1 MVSAYGYITVAEL
14 EAFAVTDYGTV
25 DASYTDAVVEAN
37 ISQAERLVN
46 IYVGQTFT
54 GTIPDGV
61 VYVVLDVSFKL
72 MHNRMVEEGIMD
84 RQNPK
89 KYFEDQLTKENKEI
103 LDVYI
108 DKDLDNSADLIYM
121 HPGRRYGW

>member
-121 HPGRRYGW
+121 HPGRWYGW